1 MAGAGPR
8 RPGSLK
14 TALLIDFGSTYTK
27 LRAVDLEA
35 RRLIGSGQG
44 PSTVTTDINVG
55 MRAALEDLERRAGK
69 LPRFRYRLASSSAA
83 GGLRMVTI
91 GLVRELTAEAA
102 RQAAL
107 GAGAKLVGT
116 FAYRL
121 TQQDIQE
128 ISSLAPD
135 ILLLAGG
142 TDGGNMEVVLH
153 NAAALAASA
162 LACPIVYAGN
172 RAASDEV
179 QQLLSRKSLVCTEN
193 VMPEFNEL
201 NIEPARAA
209 IRSVFIERI
218 VHAKGIDRAAAEFDA
233 VVMPTPAAVLEGAR
247 LVADGVA
254 GIKGLGSVLVVD
266 PGGATTDV
274 HSVAPGE
281 PAPGIV
287 PQGLPEPRVKR
298 TVEGD
303 LGMRHN
309 AAAVVEAAGI
319 AAIAADAGLKEE
331 EVKELLANLK
341 AEHLPQSSRE
351 KSFDEA
357 LARAAV
363 GIAVQRHCGMLKTVY
378 TPTGPVTVQHG
389 KDLRRVDAVIGTGGV
404 LAASADA
411 RAILSCALADAREP
425 LALKPVAPRLLLD
438 REYLLYACGLL
449 QSVDA
454 NAALELALANLTDL
468 DRHIAPD
475 AARGNVHPR

>member
-1 MAGAGPR
+1 MSA
-8 RPGSLK
+8 
-14 TALLIDFGSTYTK
+14 ALLIDFGSTYTK
-27 LRAVDLEA
+27 LRAVDIAA

-44 PSTVTTDINVG
+44 PSTVATDINVG

-69 LPRFRYRLASSSAA
+69 LPRFQYRLASSSAA

-121 TQQDIQE
+121 TQSDLQKITA
-128 ISSLAPD
+128 LAPD
-135 ILLLAGG
+135 IVLLAGG

-153 NAAALAASA
+153 NAAALARSD
-162 LACPIVYAGN
+162 LSCPIVYAGN
-172 RAASDEV
+172 RAAADEARR
-179 QQLLSRKSLVCTEN
+179 LLAAKATLFTEN

-201 NIEPARAA
+201 NIDPARAA

-233 VVMPTPAAVLEGAR
+233 LVMPTPAAVLEGAR
-247 LVADGVA
+247 LLADGAAGVA
-254 GIKGLGSVLVVD
+254 GLGSVLVVD

-274 HSVAPGE
+274 HSVAGGE
-281 PAPGIV
+281 PAPGVI

-309 AAAVVEAAGI
+309 AAAVVEAAGLSVV
-319 AAIAADAGLKEE
+319 AADAGVPEDRIRNFLE
-331 EVKELLANLK
+331 NLS
-341 AEHLPQSSRE
+341 AEHLPATPE
-351 KSFDEA
+351 ELAFDQA

-363 GIAVQRHCGMLKTVY
+363 GIAVQRHCGALKTVY

-389 KDLRRVDAVIGTGGV
+389 KDLRRVEAVIGTGGV
-404 LAASADA
+404 LAASPDA
-411 RAILSCALADAREP
+411 RAILKRALADAREP

-449 QSVDA
+449 QSVEPQ
-454 NAALELALANLTDL
+454 AALELALGHL
-468 DRHIAPD
+468 IAVD
-475 AARGNVHPR
+475 QELADERTGQG